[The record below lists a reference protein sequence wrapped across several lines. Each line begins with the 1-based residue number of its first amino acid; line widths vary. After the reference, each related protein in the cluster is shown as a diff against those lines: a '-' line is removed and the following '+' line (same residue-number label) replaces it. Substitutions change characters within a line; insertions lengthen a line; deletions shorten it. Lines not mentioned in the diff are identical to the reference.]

1 MSVKSQTDS
10 KIQPVK
16 QISMR
21 PARPPRGWA
30 YPQAENGELQAPSAS
45 MPWPAQ
51 LVFWTGIAAI
61 VAGAL
66 GLQIWING
74 LGRNPAETVLVVVS
88 VVLEFG
94 LLWMWNRKFPAF
106 WTRVIAG
113 SIKRLLR

>member
-1 MSVKSQTDS
+1 MSGTDQPDS

-16 QISMR
+16 QIQMR

-30 YPQAENGELQAPSAS
+30 YPPAESGELQAPSAS

-61 VAGAL
+61 VAASL
-66 GLQIWING
+66 GLQICING
-74 LGRNPAETVLVVVS
+74 LGRNPAETVLVLVS
-88 VVLEFG
+88 VVIEFG

-106 WTRVIAG
+106 WTRVIIG
-113 SIKRLLR
+113 SFKRLLR